1 MAAGLRLLNRDGL
14 DAFSMRRL
22 ARELGV
28 GTMTIY
34 GHFRSKDELLDA
46 IVDSGSQLIVTSIAA
61 GLADDSWQDQLRR
74 LMIAIRASLIV
85 NPAIVELRYKRPIL
99 SPVALD
105 LTEIGIRILR
115 DAGFG
120 KREAATLYRMLFIYT
135 FGYSAFGPGPGSAI
149 DRERALGALRG
160 LSPDRYPAL
169 VGLTDEAAE
178 AMGDEGLFELGL
190 DAILDGLEERLSPG

>member
-1 MAAGLRLLNRDGL
+1 
-14 DAFSMRRL
+14 MRRL